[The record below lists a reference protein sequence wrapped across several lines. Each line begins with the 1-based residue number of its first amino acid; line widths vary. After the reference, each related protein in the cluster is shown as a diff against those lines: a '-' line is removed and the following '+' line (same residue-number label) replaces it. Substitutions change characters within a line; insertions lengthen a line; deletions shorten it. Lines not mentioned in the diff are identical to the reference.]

1 LQGYVDRIS
10 QVLDAQ
16 PEPVVL
22 VGHSS
27 GSMVIRKAAEQRPD
41 KIEMLLY
48 VGAYP
53 LRNSEVAL
61 SAYGNYT
68 KSLVLL
74 KLAMSEDGLSTTLR
88 EEAIRE
94 GLLDDVSDENVERA
108 KSRFE
113 PQAVAAL
120 ATPVV
125 LTEDNVGRIPRV
137 YIETLKN
144 RAISPSLQKEMYEW
158 LPCQKVIS
166 MNTGHWLSTRLPRSW
181 WTT

>member
-1 LQGYVDRIS
+1 MDRIS

-27 GSMVIRKAAEQRPD
+27 GSMVIRKAAEQCPD

-120 ATPVV
+120 A
-125 LTEDNVGRIPRV
+125 
-137 YIETLKN
+137 
-144 RAISPSLQKEMYEW
+144 S
-158 LPCQKVIS
+158 
-166 MNTGHWLSTRLPRSW
+166 RLPSPKTTSAGYRGCTSKPSRTGPSAHRCRRRCTSGCPARRSSP
-181 WTT
+181 